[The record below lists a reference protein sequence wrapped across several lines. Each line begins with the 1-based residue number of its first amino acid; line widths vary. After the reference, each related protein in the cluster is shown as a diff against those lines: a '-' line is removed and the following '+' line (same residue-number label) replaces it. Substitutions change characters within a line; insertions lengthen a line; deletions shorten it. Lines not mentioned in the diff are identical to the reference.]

1 MSGPKNDNE
10 PRDESDTNRSDKSGP
25 DGKEKK
31 LSTQRNSALTTT
43 ATALEEWAAGVDAGE
58 DPSVQQ
64 LIQALRTEA
73 DLNVWAEMDLDAC
86 LPRGTKV
93 EAPRAPL
100 RRRLETARNALV
112 FLPIVLA
119 WLSIRSVT
127 NSYQRYSSRNPEQ
140 AVDFL
145 SFWSSPSR
153 GFEQLQTVALLIA
166 LIVAIVI
173 SITVFLGTLEV
184 SGRGYIEEEQLR
196 RERERA
202 HVIVKLR
209 LVLNPRRKIDVQNV
223 EASLTAAIEDFRH
236 SSNQLRESTGQ
247 LHEIFESTES
257 LGPQLERS
265 TQKMNEIIVMMQ
277 KDLSG
282 SILSL
287 TSQVQ
292 SLGSELTGIDSKL
305 GRSLEERIENV
316 VSMTNGLTR
325 NFDVLAGRLEQ
336 VCLAAEA
343 SAARLTTLTG
353 VPSFSA
359 ENDE

>member
-1 MSGPKNDNE
+1 M
-10 PRDESDTNRSDKSGP
+10 
-25 DGKEKK
+25 
-31 LSTQRNSALTTT
+31 STQRNSALTTT
-43 ATALEEWAAGVDAGE
+43 ATALEEWAAGVDADE

-86 LPRGTKV
+86 LPRGTRLK
-93 EAPRAPL
+93 L
-100 RRRLETARNALV
+100 RGHRFVVVSETARNALV

-236 SSNQLRESTGQ
+236 SSNQLRVDWPTA
-247 LHEIFESTES
+247 
-257 LGPQLERS
+257 R
-265 TQKMNEIIVMMQ
+265 
-277 KDLSG
+277 DLR
-282 SILSL
+282 IDRV
-287 TSQVQ
+287 TR
-292 SLGSELTGIDSKL
+292 TPTRTIDS
-305 GRSLEERIENV
+305 E
-316 VSMTNGLTR
+316 
-325 NFDVLAGRLEQ
+325 
-336 VCLAAEA
+336 
-343 SAARLTTLTG
+343 
-353 VPSFSA
+353 
-359 ENDE
+359 DE

>member
-1 MSGPKNDNE
+1 M
-10 PRDESDTNRSDKSGP
+10 SDKSSP

-43 ATALEEWAAGVDAGE
+43 ATALEEWAAGVDADE

-184 SGRGYIEEEQLR
+184 SGRGYIEGGTTEEH
-196 RERERA
+196 ERERA

-223 EASLTAAIEDFRH
+223 EASLTAAIEDFRPPQISCASRLANCTR
-236 SSNQLRESTGQ
+236 SS
-247 LHEIFESTES
+247 ESTES

-277 KDLSG
+277 KDLTG

-305 GRSLEERIENV
+305 GRSLEERIEK
-316 VSMTNGLTR
+316 R
-325 NFDVLAGRLEQ
+325 CQHDKRLD
-336 VCLAAEA
+336 
-343 SAARLTTLTG
+343 
-353 VPSFSA
+353 P
-359 ENDE
+359 